1 MYLDRPVSHIEDE
14 DIGQLIDEMSHA
26 SGIGS
31 AFQNFVPF
39 LISCQYPGG
48 AGTVRVPFHLNR
60 TRPGFLETRLDK
72 IPSRAIQQL
81 CGELAAIIHE
91 PLEMHINRKLMTF
104 LNHVVRSLEQQ
115 GKRIGRKR

>member
-1 MYLDRPVSHIEDE
+1 MYLDRPVSQFEDE
-14 DIGQLIDEMSHA
+14 DIGRLIDEMLHA

-31 AFQNFVPF
+31 TSQNFVPF
-39 LISCQYPGG
+39 LISCQHPGG

-72 IPSRAIQQL
+72 ISSQTIQQL
-81 CGELAAIIHE
+81 CGEVAAVIGE

-104 LNHVVRSLEQQ
+104 LNHVVRSPDRQA
-115 GKRIGRKR
+115 KRTARNR